1 MLKVFYKQEIG
12 RGHVGGNVPGK
23 APKGPKQEHYYFFL
37 TQIPKQVI
45 YKAYDWVLSISDDRV
60 TIYFTSPPETSLK
73 LDKQWNNKNILN
85 LQL

>member
-45 YKAYDWVLSISDDRV
+45 YKAYD
-60 TIYFTSPPETSLK
+60 
-73 LDKQWNNKNILN
+73 
-85 LQL
+85 